1 MNYVDFTKNP
11 IPQEIIP
18 IKNVT
23 SVTQYTN
30 LLNYLLSESVNWH
43 YIQNVHLV
51 GDHSTESSDTHG
63 FVLTLLRDG
72 IISSSDYDK
81 VLPILFAIVD
91 KLKRELISITRV
103 SALLSLNVNK
113 SHPHFPHTDV
123 PTELFKHNHYTAI
136 YYLGDSDGDT
146 VFFNADAKTIVHTQ
160 KFEKNTAVVFNSSIL
175 HSACLPLMHKERLV
189 LNFNFELN

>member
-1 MNYVDFTKNP
+1 MDYTKDP
-11 IPQEIIP
+11 IPPEIIP
-18 IKNVT
+18 IKNVA

-43 YIQNVHLV
+43 YIQNAHLI
-51 GDHSTESSDTHG
+51 GNHPTESSDTHG
-63 FVLTLLRDG
+63 FVLTLFRDG
-72 IISSSDYDK
+72 VVHSPDYDK

-103 SALLSLNVNK
+103 SAALSLNVNK

-123 PTELFKHNHYTAI
+123 DVDAFKPTQYTAI

-146 VFFNADAKTIVHTQ
+146 VFFSADGNTIVHTQ
-160 KFEKNTAVVFNSSIL
+160 KFEKNTAVVFTASIL